1 MWRSSS
7 KTGPE
12 ALDVRT
18 SSSLSFTKHY
28 FLCLSL
34 CRVLTPQTG
43 AALLEQPSV
52 SDAAQ
57 AQSNAAPSGSSATA
71 QAAWNPFDDDDFS
84 NLAAEEIKPEEKKTK
99 GKDGHKYV
107 CFLETKKKK
116 KPQLK
121 KLIFVPFFRI

>member
-18 SSSLSFTKHY
+18 SALLLAALPNTTSCV
-28 FLCLSL
+28 CLR
-34 CRVLTPQTG
+34 RVLTPQTG

-57 AQSNAAPSGSSATA
+57 AQSNTAPSGSSATA

-116 KPQLK
+116 PQLK
-121 KLIFVPFFRI
+121 KLIFVLFFRI

>member
-7 KTGPE
+7 KTEPE

-18 SSSLSFTKHY
+18 SALLLSALPNTTSCV
-28 FLCLSL
+28 CLR
-34 CRVLTPQTG
+34 RVLTPQTG

-84 NLAAEEIKPEEKKTK
+84 NLAAEEIKPEEKTK

-107 CFLETKKKK
+107 CFLETKKNTSVKK
-116 KPQLK
+116 AD
-121 KLIFVPFFRI
+121 FCSFF